1 MYLIIFCI
9 GGIAY
14 NLLEYIWRGHS
25 HWTMTIDG
33 GLCLVGIVLL
43 CTKSDIS
50 FIYKVFAC
58 ALLITTIELISG
70 LVINKI
76 FHMEVWDYSD
86 LPYNFMGQICLRYS
100 ILWMGLCVPIV
111 AMISLVQNTL
121 A

>member
-1 MYLIIFCI
+1 MLFLI
-9 GGIAY
+9 GGVSY
-14 NLLEYIWRGHS
+14 NILEYLWRGYS

-50 FIYKVFAC
+50 YIYKVFAC
-58 ALLITTIELISG
+58 TLLITAIELASG
-70 LVINKI
+70 LIINKL
-76 FHMEVWDYSD
+76 FHMGVWDYSD
-86 LPYNFMGQICLRYS
+86 QACNFMGQICLRYS

-111 AMISLVQNTL
+111 ALISLIQNNP